1 MKALN
6 KVVRGLTAVELV
18 ACALTFAVMVICYFI
33 SVVNRNIIQGSMP
46 WTEEL
51 ALYSMV
57 YMVLLGTELGLR
69 DGTQVSVTALTSK
82 LEGKRSGKILEIIAR
97 AIVIY
102 FVFMMFTNGN
112 ALVAKQIKTAQTS
125 PVMNIPM
132 YILYLSLS
140 ISFGLM
146 MVTQTLMLIGRIF
159 NLPMESI
166 TKVDEIIDT
175 IFSGKK
181 KEAERLTT
189 RMRKSGIEISE
200 E

>member
-1 MKALN
+1 
-6 KVVRGLTAVELV
+6 
-18 ACALTFAVMVICYFI
+18 
-33 SVVNRNIIQGSMP
+33 
-46 WTEEL
+46 
-51 ALYSMV
+51 
-57 YMVLLGTELGLR
+57 
-69 DGTQVSVTALTSK
+69 
-82 LEGKRSGKILEIIAR
+82 
-97 AIVIY
+97 
-102 FVFMMFTNGN
+102 MMFTNGN

-181 KEAERLTT
+181 KEAEE
-189 RMRKSGIEISE
+189 K
-200 E
+200 

>member
-1 MKALN
+1 MKTLN

-18 ACALTFAVMVICYFI
+18 ACALTFAIMVVCYFI
-33 SVVNRNIIQGSMP
+33 SVVNRNIIKGSMP

-82 LEGKRSGKILEIIAR
+82 LEGKAAGKILGIISHLV
-97 AIVIY
+97 VIY
-102 FVFMMFTNGN
+102 FVYMMFRNGN

-132 YILYLSLS
+132 YTLYLSLS

-146 MVTQTLMLIGRIF
+146 LITQTLMLIGKIF
-159 NLPMESI
+159 NLPMDSI
-166 TKVDEIIDT
+166 TRVCSVKAAGV
-175 IFSGKK
+175 
-181 KEAERLTT
+181 A
-189 RMRKSGIEISE
+189 
-200 E
+200 